1 MKENKAIT
9 QKNMKNVKSEPPN
22 AQRIISSNKIQK
34 SMKLNISQ
42 YSHEN
47 NCIGVSFLNKNLL
60 KRQVFS

>member
-1 MKENKAIT
+1 
-9 QKNMKNVKSEPPN
+9 MKNVKSEPPN

>member
-47 NCIGVSFLNKNLL
+47 NCI
-60 KRQVFS
+60 

>member
-9 QKNMKNVKSEPPN
+9 QKNMKNVKYVPPN
-22 AQRIISSNKIQK
+22 DQRIISSNKIQK

>member
-9 QKNMKNVKSEPPN
+9 QKNMKNVKFEPPN

-42 YSHEN
+42 YSQEN